1 MDYDR
6 NEINMLLNCQLPEGW
21 QRVSS
26 STSAWVAYRP
36 GNSPYYFKKFLARS
50 SLEGVK
56 GFFRGTRAERFV
68 RESNRLISR
77 GFVAPEV
84 VDWGKLGYGNSW
96 VLCRAIKGQGAFDF
110 WRDFL
115 ADKSHD
121 IKRAFCV
128 SIGREVARLHKSGIM
143 HGDLRLNNMLVIS
156 GDIKEWKF
164 AFLDNERNKAYSK
177 LPFRA
182 MLRNLVQLNMIED
195 LSVRRVYRI
204 YFFLGYARILGLSKP
219 EIDKLLAAVELKTSI
234 RKGRKL

>member
-84 VDWGKLGYGNSW
+84 VEWGKLGYGNSW
-96 VLCRAIKGQGAFDF
+96 VLCRAIEGQGAFDF

-164 AFLDNERNKAYSK
+164 AFLDNERNKAYNK
-177 LPFRA
+177 LPFKA
-182 MLRNLVQLNMIED
+182 IIHNLVQLNMIED
-195 LSVRRVYRI
+195 PLISRSHRLAC
-204 YFFLGYARILGLSKP
+204 FLGYADSLGISGK
-219 EIDKLLAAVELKTSI
+219 EFTFLLKGIVTRTNI
-234 RKGRKL
+234 RKNLS

>member
-36 GNSPYYFKKFLARS
+36 GNTPYYFKKFLARS

-84 VDWGKLGYGNSW
+84 VEWGKLGYGNSW
-96 VLCRAIKGQGAFDF
+96 VLCRAIEGQGAFDF

-164 AFLDNERNKAYSK
+164 AFLDNERNKAYNK
-177 LPFRA
+177 LPFKA
-182 MLRNLVQLNMIED
+182 IIHNLVQLNMIED
-195 LSVRRVYRI
+195 PLISRSHRLAC
-204 YFFLGYARILGLSKP
+204 FLGYADSLGISGK
-219 EIDKLLAAVELKTSI
+219 EFTFLLKGIVTRTNI
-234 RKGRKL
+234 RKNLS